1 MNRFAAM
8 TIRGRLLLLASACS
22 LALVVVALGLMAA
35 LDNTIARNEGLLD
48 GELAAQRALGAA
60 QAGIGNTRRFEK
72 DLFLNIE
79 DPKRVAQYIQQ
90 WRTSLDAVE
99 AQLATAYVLLSP
111 EEKAAVDRLRA
122 GLTGYRKGVEG
133 IHEGI
138 RAGRISS
145 PAAGNAAME
154 PLKADVRAADQSFA
168 EVTRSIDQRVVS
180 AREGIRHGGRMVFAG
195 AALAALLACFAIG
208 CVALRTIRHVARG
221 LADLASMADRIAVGN
236 LDDPVDVSG
245 RDELALV
252 ARSVEQV
259 RCNVRALIA
268 DASALSAAAAEGRL
282 DASADVARHAGDYA
296 RVVSGMNGMLDAV
309 RQPLE
314 VLQAGLAR
322 LQAGDLT
329 STADGTF
336 NGTFLQ
342 LSDALKATAENL
354 ARTVSEVNA
363 AAEAVVLS
371 SGEVS
376 QTSQS
381 LSQSA
386 SEQASSVEQTSVALK
401 EISESVRQNAQSAA
415 RTDEIGTLAT
425 TEAQASGKAVAET
438 VVAMRSIADRISVI
452 FDIAYQTNL
461 LALNAAVEAARAG
474 EHGRGFAV
482 VAAEV
487 RLLAGRSQVAAQEI
501 GALARSSVE
510 QAERAGQMLEAMVPS
525 IRKTSQL
532 VQEISAASAEQS
544 DAVAQITHA
553 MTQLNGTTQQGAASS
568 EELAAT
574 SEELRSRAD
583 EVQRLMGFFRV
594 AEAAGGPSHGAHR
607 TRGGVLRGVVRKAA

>member
-1 MNRFAAM
+1 M
-8 TIRGRLLLLASACS
+8 
-22 LALVVVALGLMAA
+22 
-35 LDNTIARNEGLLD
+35 
-48 GELAAQRALGAA
+48 
-60 QAGIGNTRRFEK
+60 
-72 DLFLNIE
+72 
-79 DPKRVAQYIQQ
+79 
-90 WRTSLDAVE
+90 
-99 AQLATAYVLLSP
+99 
-111 EEKAAVDRLRA
+111 RA
-122 GLTGYRKGVEG
+122 GLAGYRKGVEG

-138 RAGRISS
+138 RAGRLRD

-154 PLKADVRAADQSFA
+154 PLKADVRAADQSFT
-168 EVTRSIDQRVVS
+168 EVTRSIDERVLA
-180 AREGIRHGGRMVFAG
+180 AREGIRREGRVVFAG
-195 AALAALLACFAIG
+195 AALAALLACLGIAW
-208 CVALRTIRHVARG
+208 VALNTVRHVARG
-221 LADLASMADRIAVGN
+221 LADLAAMADRIAVGN
-236 LDDPVDVSG
+236 LDEPVDVSG
-245 RDELALV
+245 RDEMALV

-268 DASALSAAAAEGRL
+268 DATLLSAAAVEGRL
-282 DASADVARHAGDYA
+282 DASADAGRHAGDYA
-296 RVVSGMNGMLDAV
+296 RVVAGMNGTLEAV

-314 VLQAGLAR
+314 ALQGGLER

-329 STADGTF
+329 GGTQGEF
-336 NGTFLQ
+336 NGAFLR
-342 LSDALKATAENL
+342 LADSLRTTSENL
-354 ARTVSEVNA
+354 ARTVRDVNA

-376 QTSQS
+376 KTSQS

-386 SEQASSVEQTSVALK
+386 SEQASSVEQTSVALR
-401 EISESVRQNAQSAA
+401 EISESVRQNAQGAA
-415 RTDEIGTLAT
+415 RTDEIGTVAA
-425 TEAQASGKAVAET
+425 TEAQDSGQAVAET
-438 VVAMRSIADRISVI
+438 VRAMRAIADRISVI

-487 RLLAGRSQVAAQEI
+487 RQLAGRSQVAAQEI
-501 GALARSSVE
+501 GTLARSSVE

-532 VQEISAASAEQS
+532 VQEISAASSEQS
-544 DAVAQITHA
+544 DAVSQITHA

-574 SEELRSRAD
+574 AEELRARAD

-594 AEAAGGPSHGAHR
+594 AGTVDRLATGGRGDDRRVGHAG
-607 TRGGVLRGVVRKAA
+607 VRKAA

>member
-8 TIRGRLLLLASACS
+8 TIRGRLLLLAGVCS
-22 LALVVVALGLMAA
+22 LALVFVALGLMAA
-35 LDNTIARNEGLLD
+35 LNNTMDRNEGLLD
-48 GELAAQRALGAA
+48 GELAAQRALGGA

-111 EEKAAVDRLRA
+111 EEKATVDRLRA
-122 GLTGYRKGVEG
+122 GLAGYRKGVEG

-138 RAGRISS
+138 RAGRIAS

-168 EVTRSIDQRVVS
+168 EVTRSIDQRVVA
-180 AREGIRHGGRMVFAG
+180 AREGMRHAGRVVFAG

-208 CVALRTIRHVARG
+208 WVALRTVRHVARG

-236 LDDPVDVSG
+236 LDEPVDVSG

-268 DASALSAAAAEGRL
+268 DARALSTAAVEGRL

-296 RVVSGMNGMLDAV
+296 RVVSGMNSMLDAV
-309 RQPLE
+309 RQPLDA
-314 VLQAGLAR
+314 LQAGLAR

-329 STADGTF
+329 GGADGTF
-336 NGTFLQ
+336 NGTFLR

-354 ARTVSEVNA
+354 ARTVAEVNA

-386 SEQASSVEQTSVALK
+386 SEQAASVEQTSVALK

-415 RTDEIGTLAT
+415 RTDEMGTLAA
-425 TEAQASGKAVAET
+425 TEAQDSGKAVAET

-487 RLLAGRSQVAAQEI
+487 RQLAGRSQVAAQEI

-532 VQEISAASAEQS
+532 VQQISTASAEQS
-544 DAVAQITHA
+544 DAVTQITHA
-553 MTQLNGTTQQGAASS
+553 ITQLNGTTQQGAASS

-574 SEELRSRAD
+574 SEELRARAD

-594 AEAAGGPSHGAHR
+594 AEASRGSSHAAHR
-607 TRGGVLRGVVRKAA
+607 VSGGVRRGAVRKAA